1 MKRRTGEPPRGQPPA
16 SEDEYRAA
24 FEQAAVGLVRSS
36 LAGELRSVNPAFCA
50 MLGYSHTEALRF
62 HIRDITH
69 PDDIALSTEHR
80 AGLVQGGGAPYERE
94 LRLLRKDGA
103 YLWTNVAT
111 SLLRTAD
118 GRPQQ
123 FVSVVSDISRRKRAE
138 QELERFRAAM
148 DATVDAIF
156 LADPD
161 TMRFLFVNETA
172 CRRLGFTREQMLEK
186 PPFEVLG
193 KTREELRREQDA
205 VIAAGERGTRTES
218 RFVRH
223 DGSEGWTELYRR
235 AHTIDGSPVIVTI
248 ARDIT
253 ERKEQQERIERLSR
267 VHAMLS
273 GINAAIVRI
282 RNRDELFREACR
294 IAHEAGGF
302 AAVSIHLID
311 EQRKDA
317 EPVAW
322 HGHEESVGWLR
333 QAVFPLRFA
342 GGTAPS
348 LLVEMVQT
356 RRPAITNDAQ
366 NDPRVPFRQAMAR
379 FAIHSAVFL
388 PLIVAER
395 VVALMSMYSPLKGHF
410 DEVEVKLLSDLAAD
424 ISFALEHL
432 ANSERAAYLAL
443 YDELTGLAN
452 RHLLAER
459 LAQFFQAAGQS
470 QTGVGLALL
479 DIERL
484 RSVNKAL
491 GRHAGDALVRQF
503 AERLEKTAIAGAG
516 TAARIASNHFAVVV
530 PGVRDRAEAERLIT
544 AIARVCFGETYLV
557 DGTELRVGVKMG
569 LVTFPHDG
577 ADVETL
583 LLNAETALR
592 KAKETRERQVSYTAD
607 LGERGVGFPLESQL
621 ARALERDEFVLHYQ
635 PKVATATRRV
645 VGLEALLRWQSPEL
659 GLVAPMKFI
668 PLMEENGMILE
679 VGAWALRRASHDHRR
694 WTEQGLAPLRVA
706 VNISPLQLRQR
717 DFVRTLEHA
726 IRAGGKPAGIDL
738 EITEGLAMENVE
750 ENIRKLNEL
759 RALGVQVAIDDF
771 GTGYSSLSHLAQL
784 PVQALKIDRSFI
796 SAMLK
801 DAAAMTLVQTI
812 ISLAHALRLE
822 VIAEGVEEEEQTQRL
837 RLLGCDQIQGY
848 LVSRPA
854 PFDEVTGFLRANQL
868 ATPAADMPHSPPA

>member
-16 SEDEYRAA
+16 SEDGYRVA

-36 LAGELRSVNPAFCA
+36 LEGELRSVNQAYCA
-50 MLGYSHTEALRF
+50 LLGYSQAEALKL
-62 HIRDITH
+62 HIRDVTH
-69 PDDIALSTEHR
+69 ADDIAVSTQLR
-80 AGLVQGGGAPYERE
+80 ASLVRGSGAPYERE
-94 LRLLRKDGA
+94 MRLLRKDGS
-103 YLWTNVAT
+103 YLWANVTT
-111 SLLRTAD
+111 SLVRSVD

-123 FVSVVSDISRRKRAE
+123 FVSVVSDISLRKRAE

-172 CRRLGFTREQMLEK
+172 CRRLGFTREQLLQK

-193 KTREELRREQDA
+193 KTHEEFRLEQDA

-235 AHTIDGSPVIVTI
+235 ALTIDNRPVIVTI

-253 ERKEQQERIERLSR
+253 ERKAQQEKIERLSR

-282 RNRDELFREACR
+282 RDRDELFREACR

-302 AAVSIHLID
+302 GAVSIHLVD
-311 EQRKDA
+311 ERRNDA

-322 HGHEESVGWLR
+322 HGHEESVRWLR
-333 QAVFPLRFA
+333 QAVFRLKTE
-342 GGTAPS
+342 GGTPS
-348 LLVEMVQT
+348 LLVEMLQS

-388 PLIVAER
+388 PLMVAGR

-410 DEVEVKLLSDLAAD
+410 DEVEVKLLFELAAD

-459 LAQFFQAAGQS
+459 LAQFLQAAGPS
-470 QTGVGLALL
+470 QRGVGLALL

-484 RSVNKAL
+484 RSLNKSL
-491 GRHAGDALVRQF
+491 GRHAGDVLVRQF

-516 TAARIASNHFAVVV
+516 SAARIASNHFAVVV
-530 PGVRDRAEAERLIT
+530 PGVRDRAEAERLIA
-544 AIARVCFGETYLV
+544 AIARVCSGEPYIV
-557 DGTELRVGVKMG
+557 DGSELRVGVKTG
-569 LVTFPHDG
+569 LVTFPNDG

-583 LLNAETALR
+583 LVNAETALR

-607 LGERGVGFPLESQL
+607 LGERTGVWFPFESQL
-621 ARALERDEFVLHYQ
+621 ARALERDELVLHYQ
-635 PKVATATRRV
+635 PKVATATRRI
-645 VGLEALLRWQSPEL
+645 VGLEALLRWESPEL
-659 GLVAPMKFI
+659 GLVAPARFI

-706 VNISPLQLRQR
+706 VNVSPLQLRHR

-726 IRAGGKPAGIDL
+726 TRGGGTPAGIDL

-750 ENIRKLNEL
+750 DNIRKLHEL

-771 GTGYSSLSHLAQL
+771 GTGYSSLSHLAKL
-784 PVQALKIDRSFI
+784 PVHALKIDRSFI

-848 LVSRPA
+848 LVSRPV
-854 PFDEVTGFLRANQL
+854 PFDEVTGFLRVNQL
-868 ATPAADMPHSPPA
+868 AMPADDER